1 MTVDNILTSLNE
13 RQLEAVSKPR
23 QPVLLLAGP
32 GTGKTRTLIARIIY
46 EIQNYHIPPE
56 QILALTFSNKAAN
69 EIRQRL
75 FQEIPEKAER
85 IRCGTF
91 HSFCLDVLRKNA
103 EPAGL
108 KKHFSICDDNYQLRL
123 LTSLLK
129 DRVRENPEKKVRGM
143 LLVFSNHLLKNKP
156 LPAFSAMIYEEY
168 TGHLSRHNLIDF
180 NQVLF
185 KTRELFKRNPDI
197 LDQYRFLNESILV
210 DEFQDTD
217 AVQYEIVKLLA
228 EKHRNIF
235 VAADDDQS
243 IYAWRGAQPENIRS
257 YMQDFSIEKPVFL
270 DVNYR
275 SGKTIIEAARAV
287 VAQTDR
293 IEPDKKVKGSA
304 EIASKLKAVFF
315 TDESREIQYIINKI
329 IDWQYNGKIGLEEIA
344 VIYPRHLFAEKLI
357 PYLMRKKIP
366 FQQAGGKNLIDHPSM
381 KIILLYLKLLHDPA
395 DALILEDLLQAEL
408 GYHVYKQIQDI
419 QHIKKIS
426 FRKALNEIVIREEI
440 SYTVRNQI
448 STFIGNT
455 ANLINLKTFF
465 SFDRL
470 IQEIIR
476 GMQNLKPSVL
486 EHNISKLKEVP
497 FKECTR
503 LKKSSTKIWL
513 YHSDEKISFI
523 AEKLLQ
529 RVFGERIFL
538 LDREKII
545 HVAKN
550 DFVLLLEALNTA
562 NLPCPYELIFR
573 ETTERRRG
581 IISALFR
588 WMQVQLKSGG
598 ELFED
603 YVVFDLETTGKNT
616 DSCGIVE
623 IAAVRVRGGKIS
635 EEYQTL
641 VNPGIPVEKE
651 AQQVHH
657 ISEEDIKDAPTMK
670 EVWPEFVKFIG
681 DNLLIAHNGY
691 GFDYKVMDRVSRELG
706 VPKLQNVRY
715 DSLILARNMFPGKQN
730 SIDALAARYK
740 LDAGTRHRALDDVR
754 VLHEI
759 FQKLLQVKK
768 NRAVKTAAVEFTEY
782 AALANVVE
790 NTLSAVEDKIFF
802 LAGEARLQ
810 SPYSAIRSQYA
821 ERFSIDDAE
830 LQENLA
836 RISGRMAPANSGYSA
851 QEDFFQRVMAAA
863 HEFNKMTIDEAISEF
878 LSYIA
883 LINPQDSL
891 EKIDAVSL
899 LTFHAA
905 KGLEYEKVII
915 MGLEDGNMPS
925 FFASKSDENDDR
937 PVHKKIEEQK
947 RLLYVGITRSK
958 SEVVFTV
965 VKNRSGRRQH
975 SSPFLEEIKDR
986 IEIADAFE

>member
-1 MTVDNILTSLNE
+1 MITNNILESLNDHQ
-13 RQLEAVSKPR
+13 REAVSKPR

-32 GTGKTRTLIARIIY
+32 GTGKTRTLIARIVY

-75 FQEIPEKAER
+75 FQELPEKAEK

-91 HSFCLDVLRKNA
+91 HSFCLDVLRKNT

-108 KKHFSICDDNYQLRL
+108 QKHFSICDDTYQVRL
-123 LTSLLK
+123 LTRLLK

-143 LLVFSNHLLKNKP
+143 LLNFSNHLLKNKP

-168 TGHLSRHNLIDF
+168 SGHLLRHNLLDF
-180 NQVLF
+180 NQLLF
-185 KTRELFKRNPDI
+185 KTRELFKKNADI
-197 LDQYRFLNESILV
+197 LEQYRFLNESILV

-235 VAADDDQS
+235 AAADDDQS

-257 YMQDFSIEKPVFL
+257 YMRDFSIDRPVFL
-270 DVNYR
+270 EKNYR
-275 SGKTIIEAARAV
+275 SGKSIVEAARAV
-287 VAQTDR
+287 VATTDR
-293 IEPDKKVKGSA
+293 IEPDKIIEGSS

-315 TDESREIQYIINKI
+315 SDESREIQFIIKKI
-329 IDWQYNGKIGLEEIA
+329 IDWQHNGNVGLEDIA

-357 PYLMRKKIP
+357 PYLLRKKIP

-395 DALILEDLLQAEL
+395 DPLILEDLLQAEL
-408 GYHVYKQIQDI
+408 GYHVFKQIQDI
-419 QHIKKIS
+419 QHIKKID
-426 FRKALNEIVIREEI
+426 FRKALNEIVGREEV

-486 EHNISKLKEVP
+486 EHNASKLKETP
-497 FKECTR
+497 FKQCTR
-503 LKKSSTKIWL
+503 LKKISTKIWL
-513 YHSDEKISFI
+513 YHSDAKISFI

-529 RVFGERIFL
+529 RVFGPRIYL
-538 LDREKII
+538 LDKEKII
-545 HVAKN
+545 HVSKN
-550 DFVLLLEALNTA
+550 DFVVLLEALETDS
-562 NLPCPYELIFR
+562 LPCPYELIFH
-573 ETTERRRG
+573 ETNERRRG
-581 IISALFR
+581 IISTLFR
-588 WMQVQLKSGG
+588 WLQVQLKSGG
-598 ELFED
+598 QLFKD
-603 YVVFDLETTGKNT
+603 YVVFDLETTGKNP
-616 DSCGIVE
+616 DICGIVE
-623 IAAVRVRGGKIS
+623 IAAVRVRDGKIT

-641 VNPGIPVEKE
+641 VNPGIPIEKE

-657 ISEEDIKDAPTMK
+657 ISEADIKSAPKME
-670 EVWPEFVKFIG
+670 EVWPSFTEFAG
-681 DNLLIAHNGY
+681 DDLLIAHNGY
-691 GFDYKVMDRVSRELG
+691 GFDFKVMDRVSRELS

-740 LDAGTRHRALDDVR
+740 LDTGTRHRALDDVR

-759 FQKLLQVKK
+759 FQKLLQVKEI
-768 NRAVKTAAVEFTEY
+768 RSVKVSAGEFSEY

-790 NTLSAVEDKIFF
+790 NTLSAVEDKVFF
-802 LAGEARLQ
+802 LAGQARLQ
-810 SPYSAIRSQYA
+810 SPYSAIRRQYT
-821 ERFSIDDAE
+821 EHFSIDDQE
-830 LQENLA
+830 LLENLG
-836 RISGRMAPANSGYSA
+836 RITGRMASSNADYSSK
-851 QEDFFQRVMAAA
+851 EDFFQRVLAAA
-863 HEFNKMTIDEAISEF
+863 REFNKMTIDEAVSEF

-905 KGLEYEKVII
+905 KGLEYEKVVI

-937 PVHKKIEEQK
+937 PIHKKMEEQK
-947 RLLYVGITRSK
+947 RLLYVGITRGK

-965 VKNRSGRRQH
+965 VKNRSGRQQH
-975 SSPFLEEIKDR
+975 SSPFLGEIKDR
-986 IEIADAFE
+986 IDIAEAFE